1 MIGACDSRGMK
12 KTPIGRLE
20 DQIEAIVREHV
31 SALRRTTEVAVVRAF
46 SRMGMGG
53 RVDPAPR
60 TTASRRPPTE
70 MSALLERLYKA
81 ICARPGVGMAVLS
94 TELGATP
101 RQLNWP
107 AKQLRRSGRVRSV
120 GQRQFTRY
128 FPMAAKEA
136 TRS

>member
-1 MIGACDSRGMK
+1 MKNARIGK
-12 KTPIGRLE
+12 LE

-31 SALRRTTEVAVVRAF
+31 SALRRTTEAAVVRAF
-46 SRMGMGG
+46 SRVGVGG
-53 RVDPAPR
+53 RIDPAPR
-60 TTASRRPPTE
+60 TTASRRPATE
-70 MSALLERLYKA
+70 MSALIERLYKA
-81 ICARPGVGMAVLS
+81 ICARPGVRMAVLS

-128 FPMAAKEA
+128 FPMATKEA
-136 TRS
+136 ARS

>member
-1 MIGACDSRGMK
+1 
-12 KTPIGRLE
+12 
-20 DQIEAIVREHV
+20 
-31 SALRRTTEVAVVRAF
+31 
-46 SRMGMGG
+46 
-53 RVDPAPR
+53 
-60 TTASRRPPTE
+60 
-70 MSALLERLYKA
+70 MSSLIERLYKA
-81 ICARPGVGMAVLS
+81 ICARPGAGMAVLS

-136 TRS
+136 ARS

>member
-1 MIGACDSRGMK
+1 MK
-12 KTPIGRLE
+12 NARVGKLE
-20 DQIEAIVREHV
+20 YQIEAIVREHV
-31 SALRRTTEVAVVRAF
+31 AALRCTTEAAVVRAF
-46 SRMGMGG
+46 SRVGAGS
-53 RVDPAPR
+53 RVAAAPR
-60 TTASRRPPTE
+60 TIAARRAPTE
-70 MSALLERLYKA
+70 MSALVERLYKA

-94 TELGATP
+94 IELGETP